1 MPLRYIFTSE
11 FAWPCVVV
19 PVRGTFKAVP
29 LMDAPGEPPQLLLL
43 AENSQ
48 TEDFYPG
55 LRPGAIY
62 HAQEVVS
69 LHPHGLWVS
78 INGKRSYL
86 TMLPASFSRKLSCLS
101 HASDV
106 ICFC

>member
-55 LRPGAIY
+55 LRSGAIY
-62 HAQEVVS
+62 HAQEVS
-69 LHPHGLWVS
+69 RRRPHGLRLN
-78 INGKRSYL
+78 INGKL
-86 TMLPASFSRKLSCLS
+86 VFLP
-101 HASDV
+101 
-106 ICFC
+106 IPE